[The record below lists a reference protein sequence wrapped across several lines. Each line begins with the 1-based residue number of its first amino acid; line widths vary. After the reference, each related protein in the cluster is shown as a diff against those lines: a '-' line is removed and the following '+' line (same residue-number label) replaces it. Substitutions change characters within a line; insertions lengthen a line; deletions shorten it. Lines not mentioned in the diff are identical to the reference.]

1 MIRKPNAIVSIRK
14 GVADV
19 SVGTANTVVEVRDY
33 DIQALGDDRSRLW
46 TDEQGETCE
55 RYFAT
60 ADGENDYARSIA
72 KDLERFAA
80 DLKQY
85 SGIEATLKTDSSSDG
100 LHVLTINKVDYYFNA
115 DGSGY
120 DGWGK
125 YMDDGA

>member
-33 DIQALGDDRSRLW
+33 DIESLGNDRSMLW
-46 TDEQGETCE
+46 KDEEGVSCV

-60 ADGENDYARSIA
+60 GDPENDYVKSIA

-80 DLKQY
+80 DLNQS

-125 YMDDGA
+125 YLDDGA

>member
-1 MIRKPNAIVSIRK
+1 M
-14 GVADV
+14 
-19 SVGTANTVVEVRDY
+19 
-33 DIQALGDDRSRLW
+33 
-46 TDEQGETCE
+46 

-60 ADGENDYARSIA
+60 GDPKNDYLHSIA

-80 DLKQY
+80 DLNRS

-100 LHVLTINKVDYYFNA
+100 MHVLTIYNVDYYFNA

-125 YMDDGA
+125 CLDDGP